1 MNNIYICITCIVYYR
16 YKPIMLFTTCLL
28 IVYGVCY
35 SIDDLWEKYLD
46 VNGVNSQTLKPMS

>member
-1 MNNIYICITCIVYYR
+1 MCITCIVYYR

>member
-1 MNNIYICITCIVYYR
+1 
-16 YKPIMLFTTCLL
+16 MLFTTCLL

-35 SIDDLWEKYLD
+35 SIDDLLEKYLD

>member
-1 MNNIYICITCIVYYR
+1 
-16 YKPIMLFTTCLL
+16 MLFTTCLL